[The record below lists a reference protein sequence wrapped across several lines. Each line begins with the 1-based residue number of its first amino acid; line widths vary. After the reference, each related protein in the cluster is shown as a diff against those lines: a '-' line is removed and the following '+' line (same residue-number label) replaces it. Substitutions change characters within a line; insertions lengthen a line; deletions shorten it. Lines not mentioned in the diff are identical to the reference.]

1 MTRPEDRG
9 DVRHLETAQD
19 ALRARLERFEVRWAG
34 DSNDLREIKQIVT
47 ETAKDVKDIRKL
59 LKRRAAH
66 FGWSVRIEPKKGS
79 HMPLEITSTTEEQAR
94 IGVTPLSAS
103 GKPAKIQ
110 PGSLKVDVQSG
121 PGTGSVVNDSEF
133 LSVTGDDPGPTILVV
148 SADADLGE
156 GVVTIADTVTHT
168 ATGVMANS
176 LGLGPVVIEPKP

>member
-94 IGVTPLSAS
+94 IGVTPLSAA

-110 PGSLKVDVQSG
+110 PGSLAVTVQSG
-121 PGTGSVVNDSEF
+121 PGTALVVNDGEI
-133 LSVTGDDPGPTILVV
+133 LSVSGTDPGDTVLVV
-148 SADADLGE
+148 SADADLGD
-156 GVVTIADTVTHT
+156 GVVEVADIVTHKVSG
-168 ATGVMANS
+168 ALAAN
-176 LGLGPVVIEPKP
+176 LGLGLIAVEPKP